1 MNTHK
6 DLLVWQRSIDLV
18 VMIYEVTNSKV
29 DKEKFEVVEINL
41 FEITDK

>member
-1 MNTHK
+1 
-6 DLLVWQRSIDLV
+6 
-18 VMIYEVTNSKV
+18 MIYEVTNYKV